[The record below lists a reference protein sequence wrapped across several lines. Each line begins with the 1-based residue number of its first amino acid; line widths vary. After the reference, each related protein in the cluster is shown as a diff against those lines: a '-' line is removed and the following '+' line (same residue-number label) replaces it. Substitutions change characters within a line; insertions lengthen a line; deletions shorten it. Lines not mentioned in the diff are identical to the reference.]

1 MTGESGRPRAE
12 LMGIARGSGLVKV
25 AHSLG
30 GSHPARA
37 TRASAALPASVCLL
51 ALLFSA
57 GAASARAQDVGYVV
71 DIEGGWFI
79 DGRQL
84 AKGQGV
90 AGGRVISNPSP
101 TEFDYIVVAYK
112 DKSVGALRCRDT
124 GGRNSSA
131 CRQGLQT
138 PQRLARASWASLLAA
153 ALPRF
158 GRAPA
163 RYSVHMIRAE
173 DGNLREAVL
182 SGERGAVDLAP
193 AFAEMRKGTYYARLR
208 PKSGDGF
215 GGPVEHEPYALKW
228 DPSAAAPLRV
238 GRIEPGLY
246 ELSLLER
253 RGSEFRPTLVTAWV
267 FVASPAEHARAAAEF
282 AEASGTASAWAE
294 QAGRGTVRS
303 ILRAAL
309 EQLSAPPRPAAK

>member
-1 MTGESGRPRAE
+1 M
-12 LMGIARGSGLVKV
+12 
-25 AHSLG
+25 
-30 GSHPARA
+30 
-37 TRASAALPASVCLL
+37 
-51 ALLFSA
+51 
-57 GAASARAQDVGYVV
+57 DV
-71 DIEGGWFI
+71 EGGWFI

-90 AGGRVISNPSP
+90 AGGRAIRNPNP

-124 GGRNSSA
+124 GGSNSSA

-138 PQRLARASWASLLAA
+138 PQRIARASWASLLLS

-158 GRAPA
+158 GRAPG
-163 RYSVHMIRAE
+163 RYSVHMVRAG

-182 SGERGAVDLAP
+182 RAERGAVDLSP
-193 AFAEMRKGTYYARLR
+193 AFAEMKKGTYYARLR

-215 GGPVEHEPYALKW
+215 AAAPTRPDPFTLKW
-228 DPSAAAPLRV
+228 DPAAPAPLAV
-238 GRIEPGLY
+238 SQIEPGLY
-246 ELSLLER
+246 ELNLLER
-253 RGSEFRPTLVTAWV
+253 RGSAFRPTLVTAWV
-267 FVASPAEHARAAAEF
+267 LVTAPAEHARASAEF
-282 AEASGTASAWAE
+282 AEAFGTASVWAE
-294 QAGRGTVRS
+294 QAGKGTVRS